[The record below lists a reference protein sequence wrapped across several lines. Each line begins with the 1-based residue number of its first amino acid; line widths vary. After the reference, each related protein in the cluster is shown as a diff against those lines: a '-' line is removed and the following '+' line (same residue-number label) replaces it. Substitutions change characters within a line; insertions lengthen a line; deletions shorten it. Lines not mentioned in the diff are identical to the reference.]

1 MGEKLTHAITI
12 KMTEAQHRALHLR
25 AEQKGTVPP
34 EYMRRLL
41 DGDLQAAWDEYQALA
56 AIFNQGA
63 AHVQVN
69 PGNLGA
75 SHDFSHST
83 PGGEP

>member
-1 MGEKLTHAITI
+1 MGEKLTCAVTI

-41 DGDLQAAWDEYQALA
+41 EGDLQAAWDEYQALA
-56 AIFNQGA
+56 AIFSEGVTPVQG
-63 AHVQVN
+63 N
-69 PGNLGA
+69 PGNLGGDA
-75 SHDFSHST
+75 
-83 PGGEP
+83 

>member
-1 MGEKLTHAITI
+1 MAEKLTHAVTI

-41 DGDLQAAWDEYQALA
+41 ESDLQAAWDEFQALA
-56 AIFNQGA
+56 AIFNERPATVQG
-63 AHVQVN
+63 N
-69 PGNLGA
+69 PGNLGGDA
-75 SHDFSHST
+75 
-83 PGGEP
+83 

>member
-1 MGEKLTHAITI
+1 MGEKLTCAITI
-12 KMTEAQHRALHLR
+12 KMTEAQHRALQLR

-41 DGDLQAAWDEYQALA
+41 ESDLQAAWDEFQALA
-56 AIFNQGA
+56 AIFSQGTPP
-63 AHVQVN
+63 VQGN

-75 SHDFSHST
+75 SHD
-83 PGGEP
+83 

>member
-1 MGEKLTHAITI
+1 MGEKLTCAVTI
-12 KMTEAQHRALHLR
+12 KMTEAQHRALQLR

-41 DGDLQAAWDEYQALA
+41 ESDLQAAWEDFQALA
-56 AIFNQGA
+56 AIFGKGGA
-63 AHVQVN
+63 AVQGN

-75 SHDFSHST
+75 SHD
-83 PGGEP
+83 

>member
-41 DGDLQAAWDEYQALA
+41 ESDLQAAWDEFQALA
-56 AIFNQGA
+56 AIFSESVNPAKG
-63 AHVQVN
+63 N
-69 PGNLGA
+69 PGNLGGDA
-75 SHDFSHST
+75 
-83 PGGEP
+83 

>member
-1 MGEKLTHAITI
+1 MAEKLTHAVTI

-41 DGDLQAAWDEYQALA
+41 ESDLQAAWEDFQALA

-75 SHDFSHST
+75 SHD
-83 PGGEP
+83 

>member
-1 MGEKLTHAITI
+1 MAEKLTHAVTI

-41 DGDLQAAWDEYQALA
+41 ESDLQAAWEDFQALA
-56 AIFNQGA
+56 AIFSQGA
-63 AHVQVN
+63 APVQGN
-69 PGNLGA
+69 PGNLGGDA
-75 SHDFSHST
+75 
-83 PGGEP
+83 

>member
-1 MGEKLTHAITI
+1 MAEKLTHAVTI

-41 DGDLQAAWDEYQALA
+41 ESDLQAAWDEFQALA
-56 AIFNQGA
+56 AIFSQGGA
-63 AHVQVN
+63 PVQGN
-69 PGNLGA
+69 PGNLGSDA
-75 SHDFSHST
+75 
-83 PGGEP
+83 

>member
-1 MGEKLTHAITI
+1 MAEKLTHAVTI

-41 DGDLQAAWDEYQALA
+41 ESDLQAAWDEFQALA
-56 AIFNQGA
+56 AIFSQGA
-63 AHVQVN
+63 APVQGN
-69 PGNLGA
+69 PGNLGGDA
-75 SHDFSHST
+75 
-83 PGGEP
+83 

>member
-1 MGEKLTHAITI
+1 MGEKLTCAVTI
-12 KMTEAQHRALHLR
+12 KMTEAQHRALQLR

-41 DGDLQAAWDEYQALA
+41 ESDLQAAWDEFQALA
-56 AIFNQGA
+56 AIFSQGTPP
-63 AHVQVN
+63 VQGN

-75 SHDFSHST
+75 SHD
-83 PGGEP
+83 

>member
-1 MGEKLTHAITI
+1 MAEKLTHAVTI

-34 EYMRRLL
+34 EYMRSLL
-41 DGDLQAAWDEYQALA
+41 ESDLQAAWDEFQALA
-56 AIFNQGA
+56 AIFSEGA
-63 AHVQVN
+63 APVQGN

-75 SHDFSHST
+75 SHD
-83 PGGEP
+83 

>member
-1 MGEKLTHAITI
+1 MAEKLTHAVTI

-41 DGDLQAAWDEYQALA
+41 ESDLQAAWDEFQALA
-56 AIFNQGA
+56 AIFSESAAPVQG
-63 AHVQVN
+63 N
-69 PGNLGA
+69 PGNLGGDA
-75 SHDFSHST
+75 
-83 PGGEP
+83 

>member
-1 MGEKLTHAITI
+1 MAEKLTHAITI

-41 DGDLQAAWDEYQALA
+41 ESDLQAAWDEFQALA
-56 AIFNQGA
+56 AIFSQGA
-63 AHVQVN
+63 ATVQGN
-69 PGNLGA
+69 PGNLGGDA
-75 SHDFSHST
+75 
-83 PGGEP
+83 

>member
-1 MGEKLTHAITI
+1 MAEKLTHAVTI

-41 DGDLQAAWDEYQALA
+41 ESDLQAAWDEFQALA
-56 AIFNQGA
+56 AIFNERAATVQG
-63 AHVQVN
+63 N
-69 PGNLGA
+69 PGNLGGDA
-75 SHDFSHST
+75 
-83 PGGEP
+83 

>member
-1 MGEKLTHAITI
+1 MGEKLTCAITI
-12 KMTEAQHRALHLR
+12 KMTEAQHRALQLR

-41 DGDLQAAWDEYQALA
+41 ESDLQAAWEDFQALA

-63 AHVQVN
+63 APVQGN
-69 PGNLGA
+69 PGNLGGDA
-75 SHDFSHST
+75 
-83 PGGEP
+83 

>member
-1 MGEKLTHAITI
+1 MAEKLTHAVTI

-41 DGDLQAAWDEYQALA
+41 ESDLQAAWEDFQALA

-75 SHDFSHST
+75 GHD
-83 PGGEP
+83 

>member
-1 MGEKLTHAITI
+1 MGEKLTHAITV

-41 DGDLQAAWDEYQALA
+41 ESDLQAAWDEFQALA
-56 AIFNQGA
+56 AIFSQGGA
-63 AHVQVN
+63 PVQGN
-69 PGNLGA
+69 PGNLGGDA
-75 SHDFSHST
+75 
-83 PGGEP
+83 

>member
-1 MGEKLTHAITI
+1 MAEKLTHAVTI

-41 DGDLQAAWDEYQALA
+41 ESDLQAAWEDFQALA

-63 AHVQVN
+63 APVQGN
-69 PGNLGA
+69 PGNLGGDA
-75 SHDFSHST
+75 
-83 PGGEP
+83 

>member
-1 MGEKLTHAITI
+1 MAEKLTCAVTI

-41 DGDLQAAWDEYQALA
+41 EGDLQAAWDEYQALA
-56 AIFNQGA
+56 AIFSEGTPPVQG
-63 AHVQVN
+63 N
-69 PGNLGA
+69 PGNLGGG
-75 SHDFSHST
+75 HD
-83 PGGEP
+83 

>member
-1 MGEKLTHAITI
+1 MAEKLTHAVTI

-41 DGDLQAAWDEYQALA
+41 ESDLQAAWDELQALA
-56 AIFNQGA
+56 AIFSQGTPPVQGNQ
-63 AHVQVN
+63 
-69 PGNLGA
+69 GNLGA
-75 SHDFSHST
+75 SHDFSHSA

>member
-1 MGEKLTHAITI
+1 MAEKLTHAVTV

-41 DGDLQAAWDEYQALA
+41 ESDLQAAWEDFQALA
-56 AIFNQGA
+56 AIFSQGA

-69 PGNLGA
+69 PGNLGGDA
-75 SHDFSHST
+75 
-83 PGGEP
+83 